1 MLTDDE
7 IKAIA
12 RRWAERYQEDR
23 DSEFT
28 LQEDLLEVYI
38 VDAIKE
44 ALRLQHDRAKQ
55 ASQEL

>member
-1 MLTDDE
+1 MLTDDA

-23 DSEFT
+23 DSDYT
-28 LQEDLLEVYI
+28 LQVYPLEVYI
-38 VDAIKE
+38 ADAIKE

-55 ASQEL
+55 ASKEL